1 MENKENC
8 KIIKDLLPSYIDEL
22 TSEET
27 KKYIET
33 HLEECN
39 ECKDILEN
47 MKKGL
52 EKEKKEV
59 TNKSIK
65 YAKKYNRKLKL
76 LIILLVSIIL
86 ILFSCTFVRNAF
98 LITSLS
104 NKSEEFI
111 DCNNYHIVWS
121 SYTMNYATIHD
132 VYYKD
137 GKFIEYMYGYYYDY
151 LDAELLGGTDG
162 TWTRYYDG
170 VSDEYIQ
177 YWENENN
184 EKIMKYN
191 KIDELGIFRKPSIT
205 PYGMGQVTLLKQ
217 NISLFIKECLLNRV
231 TSEKCNNIDAY
242 RFSRINDKANVLYV
256 DKETGL
262 TLRSQS
268 GVYTNQPNS
277 YTDTFSD
284 FKYEFGIVTEE
295 DVTPP
300 NFEEYKLQDDIT
312 K

>member
-1 MENKENC
+1 MESKENC
-8 KIIKDLLPSYIDEL
+8 KIVKDLLPSYIDEL

-27 KKYIET
+27 KKYIEN
-33 HLEECN
+33 HLNDCS
-39 ECKDILEN
+39 ECKETLEN
-47 MKKGL
+47 MKKVF
-52 EKEKKEV
+52 ERENENTTK
-59 TNKSIK
+59 KSIK
-65 YAKKYNRKLKL
+65 YAKKYNRKMKLLALIIVAIL
-76 LIILLVSIIL
+76 LIIFCS
-86 ILFSCTFVRNAF
+86 TFVRNAI

-104 NKSEEFI
+104 NKSDEFI

-121 SYTMNYATIHD
+121 CYTMNYVTIHD

-151 LDAELLGGTDG
+151 LNTELRSGTEG
-162 TWTRYYDG
+162 AWARYYDG

-191 KIDELGIFRKPSIT
+191 KIDELGIFKKPTIT
-205 PYGMGQVTLLKQ
+205 PYGMGHVTLLKQ
-217 NISLFIKECLLNRV
+217 DFGIFIKECLLNRII
-231 TSEKCNNIDAY
+231 SEKCNNIDAY
-242 RFSRINDKANVLYV
+242 RFSRINDKVNILYV

-262 TLRSQS
+262 TLRNQS
-268 GVYTNQPNS
+268 GVYTNEPNS
-277 YTDTFSD
+277 YTDYFSD
-284 FKYEFGIVTEE
+284 LKYEFGTVTEE

-300 NFEEYKLQDDIT
+300 NFEEYKVQDNTT